1 MNKQRFKIVLLL
13 LALSSCSKEETVT
26 ISTPVPSPVVQSLP
40 VEQPVAVAAPA
51 AAPAPAP
58 VKKVEGLAVLIKLK
72 NRADMRPHDESVWQA
87 AVTGTGFLKHD
98 ALQTHDAATAN
109 VRYESGSNLDL
120 RENTL
125 VIFDKD
131 PGLAVGSPDRVLLKS
146 GRLTGATK
154 KELWVFTNAG
164 LVQIKSVKK
173 NQLAQATLSVDSA
186 KKLIVAVKTGTADV
200 VLKKNATEFQKFNLA
215 ENTEHDFK
223 AKAEFDV
230 SSDAATVPV
239 VKSATLAE
247 LVIESPAD
255 NAISSTEQLEI
266 KGKLTDMGAK
276 LLINGQLAEVA
287 DDLTFKKSITLTE
300 GTNLIVFQLVRSDAS
315 VKFYRKNIRYDKSR

>member
-1 MNKQRFKIVLLL
+1 MIKQRFKIALFL
-13 LALSSCSKEETVT
+13 LALTACSKEE
-26 ISTPVPSPVVQSLP
+26 SPVSLP
-40 VEQPVAVAAPA
+40 APVAAPVIEP

-58 VKKVEGLAVLIKLK
+58 APPKKTEGLAVLMKLK
-72 NRADMRPHDESVWQA
+72 NRADMRAHDESVWQT

-131 PGLAVGSPDRVLLKS
+131 PGLSPGSPDRVLLKN

-154 KELWVFTNAG
+154 KELWIFTSAG
-164 LVQIKSVKK
+164 LVQIKPAKK
-173 NQLAQATLSVDSA
+173 NQVAQTTLSVDSA
-186 KKLIVAVKTGTADV
+186 RKLSVAVTTGTAEV
-200 VLKKNATEFQKFNLA
+200 ILKKSAVEFQKFNLA
-215 ENTEHDFK
+215 ENTEHEFK
-223 AKAEFDV
+223 AKADFDV
-230 SSDAATVPV
+230 PSDATAVPA
-239 VKSATLAE
+239 VKSATQSD
-247 LVIESPAD
+247 LVIEAPAD
-255 NAISSTEQLEI
+255 NAISSADQVEV
-266 KGKLTDMGAK
+266 KGKLTEMGAK

-287 DDLTFKKSITLTE
+287 DDLTFKKVIGLTE